1 ALYFAVAFGIGS
13 LWTALYGVVIDLV
26 GEAQGV
32 PLVFGLM
39 AVTFVL
45 AALATL
51 PIRAEQRARE
61 NAAFEAT
68 LH

>member
-1 ALYFAVAFGIGS
+1 VI
-13 LWTALYGVVIDLV
+13 LYGAVIALV
-26 GEAQGV
+26 GETQGI
-32 PLVFGLM
+32 PIVFGLM
-39 AVTFVL
+39 ALAFVL

-68 LH
+68 LE